1 MRFNFAKLQF
11 FKLTTLALLAGM
23 VFSIYTWIGQYGS
36 AALPVLLLV
45 PMAVA
50 YLALLA
56 YMAWMWLIV
65 NAPKK
70 RLIDELRRQCKKA
83 LTHGSPVVTGANSSG
98 VTMTVRA
105 SGKKSYHIE
114 VKTLSDNGG
123 SRAAWLID
131 PTRIERAEMD
141 GMPPVVISSARVQDA
156 INMLVSFNSEHLS
169 AAFVD
174 GEDALVKEKLE
185 QLRTMPVPV
194 VHELADAV
202 V

>member
-11 FKLTTLALLAGM
+11 FKLTTFALLAGI
-23 VFSIYTWIGQYGS
+23 VFSIYMWIEQYGS
-36 AALPVLLLV
+36 AMLPFLLFV

-56 YMAWMWLIV
+56 YMAWMWLVV

-83 LTHGSPVVTGANSSG
+83 LTRGQPVVTGANSSG
-98 VTMTVRA
+98 VAMTVRE

-114 VKTLSDNGG
+114 MKTLKENGG
-123 SRAAWLID
+123 NRAAWLVD

-141 GMPPVVISSARVQDA
+141 DMAPVAISQSRIQDA
-156 INMLVSFNSEHLS
+156 INMLIAFNSDHLN
-169 AAFVD
+169 ADFVED
-174 GEDALVKEKLE
+174 EDALVKEKLE
-185 QLRTMPVPV
+185 QLRTMPLPV
-194 VHELADAV
+194 AYELADAV
-202 V
+202 A